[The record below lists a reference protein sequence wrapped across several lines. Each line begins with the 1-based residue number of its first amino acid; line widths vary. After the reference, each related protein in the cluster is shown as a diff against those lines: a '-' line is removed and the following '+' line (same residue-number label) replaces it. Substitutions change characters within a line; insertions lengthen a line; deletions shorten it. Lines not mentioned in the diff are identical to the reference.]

1 MLSRERSELRS
12 PVAHGQVKR
21 ERERIANTID
31 GGPEGRCDELTA
43 DSRSDVDNSNGKKE
57 EEEVEGDVGKDENED
72 DNGNNG
78 KSERDSRD
86 TTFSYT
92 TVDRRRHH
100 LGEANDIDVL
110 RTSVRWRRPSH
121 RDEGI
126 VFRR

>member
-1 MLSRERSELRS
+1 M
-12 PVAHGQVKR
+12 KR
-21 ERERIANTID
+21 ERERFANTID

-57 EEEVEGDVGKDENED
+57 EEVEGNVGKDENED

-78 KSERDSRD
+78 KSERD
-86 TTFSYT
+86 T

-100 LGEANDIDVL
+100 LVEANDIDVL
-110 RTSVRWRRPSH
+110 RSSVRWRRPSH